1 MGEVAVF
8 DRRTPPLDA
17 LLGTV
22 EDAMT
27 PEIVVLD
34 PEMRAGDAATIL
46 EKAGVAG
53 GPVVR
58 EGHVVGMV
66 SFTDLEPPEVRL
78 VHQRTGPFLRGER
91 HLVGLAVQDVM
102 SREVVFARTEWP
114 LTRAVELMH
123 TAGVNRLPVL
133 DRRDRPV
140 GILARDDVIRAVARR
155 SRATGQHPSMVRGPA
170 HRPRLIPD

>member
-1 MGEVAVF
+1 MGEVAIF

-27 PEIVVLD
+27 PDVVVLD
-34 PEMRAGDAATIL
+34 PGMRAGDAEAIL
-46 EKAGVAG
+46 EKAHVAG

-58 EGHVVGMV
+58 EGHVVGML
-66 SFTDLEPPEVRL
+66 SLTDLEPPEERL
-78 VHQRTGPFLRGER
+78 GHQRTGPFLRGER

-140 GILARDDVIRAVARR
+140 GILARDDVIRALARR
-155 SRATGQHPSMVRGPA
+155 SRATGQHPSRVREPG
-170 HRPRLIPD
+170 HPRLAPD